1 MTQKLKDKNTCAK
14 FARLRC
20 TVCVQEVIQADA
32 LQSEVIRT
40 RQLHSRA
47 AASLMNWTEPGSQLA
62 DETKRRLNYK
72 AFVKNTETRLQTAP
86 LRHEQSILQM
96 LTQDLVRW

>member
-1 MTQKLKDKNTCAK
+1 MKQKLEDKNTCAK
-14 FARLRC
+14 FARLWC

-32 LQSEVIRT
+32 LQSEVNRT

-47 AASLMNWTEPGSQLA
+47 AASLINWTKPGSQLA

-72 AFVKNTETRLQTAP
+72 AFVKNTETGLQAAP
-86 LRHEQSILQM
+86 LHHRQSILQM
-96 LTQDLVRW
+96 LTQELVR